1 MNGFYGSAFGNILG
15 TLYFLLFQCVGF
27 LYIKRIFPK
36 KGLLFHLLTGSV
48 SGSVLLQWIPALFAF
63 FFGFSMTAHIMALLF
78 VVISLVLLYV
88 FYHPATAVSSTAPTK
103 DYRQL
108 LRRNYAFLLL
118 AGGTFV
124 LFCIL
129 LSTHTILP
137 KNDGL
142 HVGQCTYG
150 DLQMHLGIITS
161 IANQQTFPPYY
172 SISPWDRLCYPFLC
186 DSISSSIYLFGASL
200 RYAYMLPMYFAFFQ
214 VITGFYAIAD
224 VLFHDRAKS
233 LAAWVLFFYNGGLGF
248 VYFID
253 WSREG
258 GYKFSDIFT
267 GYYTTPTNLVD
278 RNIRWVNIIADMLL
292 PQRAT
297 LFGYAVLFCAIWL
310 LLRAIR
316 NGEKECFL
324 PAGILAGALP
334 MIHTH
339 SFVAILILSACW
351 MLLCLYRSVPH
362 NTSPVEHPGAVLLG
376 CFVTCMILL
385 EILNESSAA
394 VAPVLLFRFG
404 ILVAASLVLYGLSLL
419 YRCFS
424 GKSTN
429 NDTLQK
435 FLTTWGVFFGVL
447 LLLALPQLLEWTF
460 GQTTQ
465 SGFLL
470 GHFNWGN
477 QGDTYLWFYL
487 KNWGAIL
494 LWFVPAMI
502 HCKKEDFDVMSGA
515 FLLWFVVEIISFTP
529 NTYDNNKLLYIT
541 YIFVCCLSADYGI
554 DFLRSLKKASSRY
567 LCMIG
572 MVFLCTFSAVLTLCR
587 EVISDYTAY
596 SSAQVEAAAFVE
608 QNTSP
613 TSRFLTNNRH
623 VNEIAALAGRNV
635 LNGAGTFLAMHG
647 LYHTEYHEDFRTIYE
662 TPAVS
667 ADLIRTY
674 DIDYIEVSSW
684 ERASYAVDENY
695 FRSAW
700 PCIFDNGEIHFSQL
714 KFLYPLKTLAFPAF
728 SPPRFGPFPSFFPLR
743 EEMRE
748 TFFRPSLQ
756 PYPEALRKFA
766 WPLWWHGRKCSSWY
780 LHQNVPAAPVH
791 PWVLPREREG
801 WSYMYA
807 STDGNENHPYPRSF
821 FGSIGIRC

>member
-258 GYKFSDIFT
+258 GYKFSIAQEFAGKN
-267 GYYTTPTNLVD
+267 GYLYEIETSRGINVSEVLGADSPHPEQLEISVVD
-278 RNIRWVNIIADMLL
+278 
-292 PQRAT
+292 
-297 LFGYAVLFCAIWL
+297 
-310 LLRAIR
+310 
-316 NGEKECFL
+316 
-324 PAGILAGALP
+324 GILGSEVKGAWKVKHGKITGEYIANP
-334 MIHTH
+334 
-339 SFVAILILSACW
+339 
-351 MLLCLYRSVPH
+351 
-362 NTSPVEHPGAVLLG
+362 N
-376 CFVTCMILL
+376 
-385 EILNESSAA
+385 
-394 VAPVLLFRFG
+394 FR
-404 ILVAASLVLYGLSLL
+404 
-419 YRCFS
+419 
-424 GKSTN
+424 
-429 NDTLQK
+429 
-435 FLTTWGVFFGVL
+435 
-447 LLLALPQLLEWTF
+447 
-460 GQTTQ
+460 
-465 SGFLL
+465 
-470 GHFNWGN
+470 
-477 QGDTYLWFYL
+477 
-487 KNWGAIL
+487 
-494 LWFVPAMI
+494 
-502 HCKKEDFDVMSGA
+502 
-515 FLLWFVVEIISFTP
+515 
-529 NTYDNNKLLYIT
+529 
-541 YIFVCCLSADYGI
+541 
-554 DFLRSLKKASSRY
+554 
-567 LCMIG
+567 
-572 MVFLCTFSAVLTLCR
+572 
-587 EVISDYTAY
+587 
-596 SSAQVEAAAFVE
+596 
-608 QNTSP
+608 
-613 TSRFLTNNRH
+613 
-623 VNEIAALAGRNV
+623 
-635 LNGAGTFLAMHG
+635 
-647 LYHTEYHEDFRTIYE
+647 
-662 TPAVS
+662 
-667 ADLIRTY
+667 
-674 DIDYIEVSSW
+674 
-684 ERASYAVDENY
+684 
-695 FRSAW
+695 
-700 PCIFDNGEIHFSQL
+700 
-714 KFLYPLKTLAFPAF
+714 
-728 SPPRFGPFPSFFPLR
+728 
-743 EEMRE
+743 
-748 TFFRPSLQ
+748 
-756 PYPEALRKFA
+756 
-766 WPLWWHGRKCSSWY
+766 GRK
-780 LHQNVPAAPVH
+780 
-791 PWVLPREREG
+791 
-801 WSYMYA
+801 
-807 STDGNENHPYPRSF
+807 
-821 FGSIGIRC
+821 